1 MRAGSGAVKSLI
13 IVNPAA
19 GRGRALRVWRRL
31 EDRCPFAYEVHFTA
45 RPGEATEVAR
55 QAAGESFQR
64 VISIGG
70 DGTIH
75 EIANGL
81 AGTGVALG
89 IIPGGNGNDFARTL
103 GLPRNPEEALRCVA
117 GGQVKAVDLGNV
129 NGRFFVNVAG
139 LGFDCE
145 VLEEV
150 SRRKGSFAGSLVYLY
165 AVFTTLTSYTNADV
179 LLDIDGTT
187 RSRRVLLLAVAN
199 GQYYGG
205 GMRVAPHA
213 RVDDGAFDICVAGD
227 LTRPEV
233 VVNVPRM
240 YLGTHLSHPKVEY
253 FRGARVR
260 VESERELMIQCDGE
274 LVGNAPAE
282 FTVSAGSLNVI
293 VP

>member
-1 MRAGSGAVKSLI
+1 VKSLI

-31 EDRCPFAYEVHFTA
+31 EGQCPFTYELHFTS

-55 QAAGESFQR
+55 QAAETGFQR
-64 VISIGG
+64 IISIGG

-89 IIPGGNGNDFARTL
+89 IIPGGNGNDFARTMN
-103 GLPRNPEEALRCVA
+103 LPRDPQRALRCVA
-117 GGQVKAVDLGNV
+117 EARVKAVDLGVV
-129 NGRFFVNVAG
+129 NGRYFVNVAG

-145 VLEEV
+145 VVREV

-165 AVFTTLTSYTNADV
+165 AVFKTLASYTNADV
-179 LLDIDGTT
+179 LIDIDGTK
-187 RSRRVLLLAVAN
+187 RSRRVLMLAVAN
-199 GQYYGG
+199 GRYYGG
-205 GMRVAPHA
+205 GMNVAPHA
-213 RVDDGAFDICVAGD
+213 RADDGAFDICVAGD

-233 VVNVPRM
+233 VVNVPKM

-253 FRGARVR
+253 FRGVRVR
-260 VESERELMIQCDGE
+260 VESERQLPIQCDGE
-274 LVGNAPAE
+274 LVGNTPAE
-282 FTVSAGSLNVI
+282 FTVSAGSLTVI